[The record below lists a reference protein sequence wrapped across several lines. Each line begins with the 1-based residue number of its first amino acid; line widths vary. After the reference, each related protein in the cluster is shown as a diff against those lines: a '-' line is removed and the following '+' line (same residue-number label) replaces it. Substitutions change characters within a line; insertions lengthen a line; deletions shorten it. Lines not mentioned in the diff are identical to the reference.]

1 MAYTKS
7 QMRATNKWV
16 KNNYDRVSLTLPAG
30 KKDEWKK
37 VAEEHGLS
45 LNDFIR
51 KCVEEKI

>member
-7 QMRATNKWV
+7 QMKATNKWV
-16 KNNYDRVSLTLPAG
+16 KNNYDRVSLTLPSG

-37 VAEEHGLS
+37 IAEERGLS